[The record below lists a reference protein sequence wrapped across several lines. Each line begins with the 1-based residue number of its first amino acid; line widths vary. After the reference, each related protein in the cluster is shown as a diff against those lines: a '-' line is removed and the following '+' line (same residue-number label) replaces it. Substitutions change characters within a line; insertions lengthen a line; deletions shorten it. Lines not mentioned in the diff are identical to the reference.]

1 VQKFICSDAE
11 LSRSQLKTMQ
21 PYYVLRYL
29 VGEDGK
35 EALHYEAVDF
45 WNQTA
50 YDCKID
56 DAGNLPEDQTTLKA
70 CLISAYKDRRDQWQQ
85 KLQGAGLEE
94 ASRPIEDH
102 LALQAKMQSL
112 GYLPATARIDGVYG
126 PATRQA
132 IVAWQIA
139 SQLPVTG
146 LLGTSD
152 ATVLSRSQLPAEA
165 RTTLPAS
172 DNRELSRQP

>member
-1 VQKFICSDAE
+1 
-11 LSRSQLKTMQ
+11 MQ
-21 PYYVLRYL
+21 PYYVLRDL
-29 VGEDGK
+29 VSEDGK

-50 YDCKID
+50 YDCKVD
-56 DAGNLPEDQTTLKA
+56 DAGNIPEDLTTLKS
-70 CLISAYKDRRDQWQQ
+70 CLISAYKDQGEVWRQ

-94 ASRPIEDH
+94 ASRPIEEH
-102 LALQAKMQSL
+102 IALQAKLQTL
-112 GYLPATARIDGVYG
+112 GYLPPTARVDGVYG
-126 PATRQA
+126 PATREA

-152 ATVLSRSQLPAEA
+152 ATVLSRSQLTAEA
-165 RTTLPAS
+165 RTTLPVS